1 MEEGTVRTIQLWLD
15 DSFMEVEFDQPKD
28 WDEDRFYEEAVNYVL
43 SNISIDI
50 LQEAYG
56 KLQRYILAVHRK
68 LQN

>member
-1 MEEGTVRTIQLWLD
+1 MEEINERIIQIWID
-15 DSFMEVEFDQPKD
+15 DSFMEIELNQPKD

-56 KLQRYILAVHRK
+56 KLQRYISTVHRK